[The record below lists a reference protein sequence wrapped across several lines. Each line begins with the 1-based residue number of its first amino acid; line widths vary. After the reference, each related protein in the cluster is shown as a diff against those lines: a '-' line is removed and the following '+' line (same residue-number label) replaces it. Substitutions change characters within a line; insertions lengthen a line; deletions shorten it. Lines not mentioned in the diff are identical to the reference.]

1 MTTIEKLVEL
11 IYGYVKENEKLKEKE
26 QSLLGMVKKE
36 QEDRKSAQLEQKR
49 LQRLIDEYEDTI
61 EQNEE
66 TITMLM
72 AQIEALKTT

>member
-1 MTTIEKLVEL
+1 MATIEKLVEL

-26 QSLLGMVKKE
+26 QSLLGMTKKA
-36 QEDRKSAQLEQKR
+36 QEDRQYAQSEQRR
-49 LQRLIDEYEDTI
+49 LQKMIDEYEDTI

-72 AQIEALKTT
+72 AQIEALNTK

>member
-11 IYGYVKENEKLKEKE
+11 IYGYAKENEKLKEKE
-26 QSLLGMVKKE
+26 QSLLGMTKKE
-36 QEDRKSAQLEQKR
+36 QAEARNARMEQGR
-49 LQRLIDEYEDTI
+49 LQRLIDEYEETI

-72 AQIEALKTT
+72 AQIEALKTK

>member
-11 IYGYVKENEKLKEKE
+11 IYGYAKENVKLKEKE
-26 QSLLGMVKKE
+26 QSLLGMTKKE
-36 QEDRKSAQLEQKR
+36 QEEARSARMEQGR
-49 LQRLIDEYEDTI
+49 LKRLIDEYEETI

-72 AQIEALKTT
+72 AQIEALKAK

>member
-11 IYGYVKENEKLKEKE
+11 IYGYAKENVKLKEKE
-26 QSLLGMVKKE
+26 QSLLGMTKKE
-36 QEDRKSAQLEQKR
+36 QEEARHARMEQGR
-49 LQRLIDEYEDTI
+49 LQRLIDEYEETI

-72 AQIEALKTT
+72 AQIEALKTK

>member
-11 IYGYVKENEKLKEKE
+11 IYGYAKENVKLKEKE

-36 QEDRKSAQLEQKR
+36 QEDRKFAQSEQNR

-72 AQIEALKTT
+72 AQIEALKTK

>member
-11 IYGYVKENEKLKEKE
+11 IYGYAKENEKLKEKE
-26 QSLLGMVKKE
+26 QSLLGMIKKA
-36 QEDRKSAQLEQKR
+36 QEDRRFAQSEQNR

-72 AQIEALKTT
+72 AQIEALKTK

>member
-11 IYGYVKENEKLKEKE
+11 IYGYAKENVKLKEKE

-72 AQIEALKTT
+72 AQIEALKTK

>member
-11 IYGYVKENEKLKEKE
+11 IYGYAQENVKLKEKE
-26 QSLLGMVKKE
+26 QSLLGMVKKA
-36 QEDRKSAQLEQKR
+36 QEDRQNAQAEQRR
-49 LQRLIDEYEDTI
+49 LKKMIDEYEDTI

-72 AQIEALKTT
+72 AQIEALKTK

>member
-26 QSLLGMVKKE
+26 QSLLGMTKKA
-36 QEDRKSAQLEQKR
+36 QEDSKFAQMEQKR
-49 LQRLIDEYEDTI
+49 LQGVIDEYEDTI

-72 AQIEALKTT
+72 AQIEALKTK

>member
-11 IYGYVKENEKLKEKE
+11 IYGYAKENVKLKEKE

-36 QEDRKSAQLEQKR
+36 QEDRKFAQSEQNR
-49 LQRLIDEYEDTI
+49 LQGVIDEYEDTI

-72 AQIEALKTT
+72 AQIEALKTK

>member
-11 IYGYVKENEKLKEKE
+11 IYGYAKENVKLKEKE
-26 QSLLGMVKKE
+26 QSLLGMVKKA
-36 QEDRKSAQLEQKR
+36 QEDRQNAQSEQRR
-49 LQRLIDEYEDTI
+49 LKKMIDEYENTI

-72 AQIEALKTT
+72 AQIEALKTK

>member
-11 IYGYVKENEKLKEKE
+11 IYGYAKENEKLKEKE

-36 QEDRKSAQLEQKR
+36 QEDSRSARMEKNR
-49 LQRLIDEYEDTI
+49 LQGLIDEYEETI

-72 AQIEALKTT
+72 AQIEALKTK